1 MYGGSFNP
9 VHLAHVMVPMHLSLN
24 DPSIDK
30 IIVMVCYNQHGKSL
44 APFEHRFEMCK
55 LAFAGVPRVEVS
67 DLEREMGGESITLR
81 TVRELKKRNPDWSIR
96 FILGSDL
103 VERAPNWE
111 GWNELIQ
118 EAQPLI
124 VGRAGIVSPNGPPPI
139 SPAISSTEIREGL
152 AHRDWKSIER
162 FLPSDVFQYLRK
174 HERELYVPEGVK

>member
-1 MYGGSFNP
+1 MNIAIYGGSFNP
-9 VHLAHVMVPMHLSLN
+9 VHLGHVMVPMHLSLN

-30 IIVMVCYNQHGKSL
+30 ILVMVCFDQKGKLL
-44 APFEHRFEMCK
+44 APFEHRFEMCR

-67 DLEREMGGESITLR
+67 DFERQLGGESLTLR

-103 VERAPNWE
+103 VENAPKWD

-139 SPAISSTEIREGL
+139 SPAVSSTEIRKGI
-152 AHRDWKSIER
+152 AGRDWESIER
-162 FLPSDVFQYLRK
+162 FLPSRVFQYLQD
-174 HERELYVPEGVK
+174 HQYEIYPP